1 MKKMIFLACV
11 LFTASVSAEEQLTV
25 DGTVFKTTDDSPAPA
40 AQLCMAALES
50 REALRDK
57 ARELNMNSRDLDEVS
72 CNDMSLV
79 EFARNYRDDMRQWS
93 IATVQ

>member
-1 MKKMIFLACV
+1 MKKSLFLVCM
-11 LFTASVSAEEQLTV
+11 LLASNIWAEDHLSA
-25 DGTVFKTTDDSPAPA
+25 DGTAFTTTDESAP

-50 REALRDK
+50 REALRLK
-57 ARELNMNSRDLDEVS
+57 ARELRMNKKDLSNVV

-79 EFARNYRDDMRQWS
+79 EFAKSYRDDMREWS

>member
-1 MKKMIFLACV
+1 MACM
-11 LFTASVSAEEQLTV
+11 LFTASAMAGEHLSA
-25 DGTVFKTTDDSPAPA
+25 DGTVFVTTDDNAP

-50 REALRDK
+50 REALRQK
-57 ARELNMNSRDLDEVS
+57 ARELRMNNRDLAKVS

-79 EFARNYRDDMRQWS
+79 EFAKAYRDDMREWS